1 MPSPRITLDRSSPVP
16 LYFQVAEQLERAI
29 VSGEI
34 AAGERLEN
42 EIAMAQDLGLSRPTM
57 RQAIQVLVDKGMLV
71 RRRGVGTQ
79 VVHGQVRRQ
88 VELTSL
94 FDDLSAAGQH
104 PRTTVLEKVLKPAD
118 TQVAEQ
124 LQVAEGDL
132 VWSVRRLRA
141 IAGGEPLA
149 IMHNYLPSSIVDLTD
164 VDLEAQG
171 LYSHLRDA
179 GFVIRVARQSIGA
192 RRVRSVEST
201 LLREEVDAPL
211 LTMQRT
217 AYDNLGRAVEF
228 GRHAYRPSLYSF
240 DVTLVDR

>member
-1 MPSPRITLDRSSPVP
+1 MPSPRFTLDRTSPVP

-34 AAGERLEN
+34 EAGERLDN
-42 EIAMAQDLGLSRPTM
+42 EIAMAQELGLSRPTM

-79 VVHGQVRRQ
+79 VVRGQVHRP

-94 FDDLSAAGQH
+94 FDDLSALGHQPH
-104 PRTTVLEKVLKPAD
+104 TKVLSLDQVTAD
-118 TQVAEQ
+118 DEVGDE
-124 LQVAEGDL
+124 LQVSVGAP
-132 VWSVRRLRA
+132 VWSLRRLRS
-141 IAGGEPLA
+141 IGDEPLA
-149 IMHNYLPSSIVDLTD
+149 LMHNFLPCDVVDLGG

-171 LYSHLRDA
+171 LYAHLRDA
-179 GFVIRVARQSIGA
+179 GFVIRVARQRISA
-192 RRVRSVEST
+192 RGVNAEESA
-201 LLREEVDAPL
+201 LLDEAQDAPV

-217 AYDNLGRAVEF
+217 AYDSSGRAVEY

-240 DVTLVDR
+240 DMTLVDR